1 MTPRRALGIAIA
13 VAGAVFL
20 FLGLNASGAPLEQAS
35 EALTGS
41 YSNHTL
47 WYIVGGLG
55 AMIAGV
61 SLALPT
67 RR

>member
-1 MTPRRALGIAIA
+1 MTPFRALGIAVA
-13 VAGAVFL
+13 VAGSVFL
-20 FLGLNASGAPLEQAS
+20 FFGLNASDAPLAQAR

-47 WYIVGGLG
+47 WYIAGGLG
-55 AMIAGV
+55 AMIAGA
-61 SLALPT
+61 SMALPS

>member
-1 MTPRRALGIAIA
+1 MTQLRVLGIAITI
-13 VAGAVFL
+13 AGAVFL
-20 FLGLNASGAPLEQAS
+20 FLGLNASGAPLERAS

-41 YSNHTL
+41 HSNHTL
-47 WYIVGGLG
+47 WYIAGGLG

-61 SLALPT
+61 SLTLPT